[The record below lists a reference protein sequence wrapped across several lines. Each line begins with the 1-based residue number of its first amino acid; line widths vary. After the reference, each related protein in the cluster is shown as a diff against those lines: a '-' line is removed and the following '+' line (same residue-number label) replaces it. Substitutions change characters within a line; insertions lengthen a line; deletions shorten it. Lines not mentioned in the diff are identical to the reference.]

1 MISINLKKRFLT
13 GLLLS
18 SIVVLIF
25 NYKIFLAYFLI
36 VFGIFSI
43 IEFSQMIIRIFFSQV
58 KIILLNIFFS
68 IYVFLFCLIFFFFSY
83 VLELKFIVFILLI
96 GCIASDI
103 GGYFFGKIFKG
114 PKLTRIS
121 PNKTYAGVVGSLLF
135 SLIAIS
141 CLFFYFIDI
150 FNYSVVIIS
159 LITSISCQLGDLL
172 FSFLKRKAKVKD
184 TGSILPGH
192 GGILDRLDGIFLGVP
207 MGFLTLILIG

>member
-1 MISINLKKRFLT
+1 
-13 GLLLS
+13 
-18 SIVVLIF
+18 
-25 NYKIFLAYFLI
+25 
-36 VFGIFSI
+36 
-43 IEFSQMIIRIFFSQV
+43 
-58 KIILLNIFFS
+58 
-68 IYVFLFCLIFFFFSY
+68 